1 MKYYVMA
8 DGSVVFQSEVDV
20 EAAYNGVE
28 ASEELQTIKAGVDE
42 FLAELEED

>member
-20 EAAYNGVE
+20 EAAYSGVE
-28 ASEELQTIKAGVDE
+28 ANEELQTIKAGVDE
-42 FLAELEED
+42 AVAEFEED